1 MRRIL
6 SLLALV
12 LPLTLIGQTKSLLWE
27 ITGNGLTKPS
37 YLYGTMHV
45 SDKIAFH
52 LTDSFFIA
60 LKSADVI
67 ALESNPE
74 HWIENDFGN
83 PDKSGNYS
91 YNESSYYNNRLFSY
105 SEKDFYS
112 DVSAVFVPDDEVY
125 LSAYGDDSWLVNGY
139 LYRYNDR
146 EGDYA
151 EETYLDLFIFQCG
164 KKLNKKIAALE
175 KEQEVL
181 KLLQEAYNEPEDNEK
196 EEEADFIEKKRIRQA
211 FEDEDESVYEMIDEA
226 YRDGDLERLDSLE
239 ILVTPSSRY
248 HQYFIVDRNKNMVR
262 RMDSIMQ
269 QGKIIFTGI
278 GAAHLPGN
286 QGAINLLRE
295 MGYTVRPVQ
304 GKVSNKSIKEKEKI
318 DAMIYAQSTKK
329 QYATD
334 SLFSVVSPGKLYV
347 INDYKSNTYMLYP
360 DMANSAYY
368 SVLRIAHHAHMEGK
382 TPDEVLAGLEK
393 MFYEYIPGDIQ
404 TQTAIKTNNGWPGYD
419 IVSKT
424 KRGFYQRYR
433 IIVSPLETIIF
444 KGSGIGTFVTKSK
457 EMQAFFNSITFREDL
472 SGWETHSPAWG
483 LFELQLPKVHIAGEI
498 EQGETILNAETIST
512 GEGAENNNRYF
523 FTAYYLND
531 FTYLETDSFELARL
545 SHEFADQMKK
555 PKYNQEGDYVYNQT
569 GQYPTAESIWN
580 NGEQYCHI
588 KTTLKGPY
596 YVVLAAFTDSP
607 SRPDTYFDSFR
618 FKDLSY
624 SQPFTVYTDTSLYYQ
639 VETIFPKPDTILTI
653 DEIEYNGYDYDY
665 DYYGYDNDDEELD
678 DSFETKNRTSNF
690 RSEVTPENVYVQ
702 YHKFHDFNFEEDTTT
717 FWNSFDSLYT
727 TETYHLSRKVFTAND
742 SIQSLSFLITRDDC
756 SRGVYKKFILEANG
770 MLVLSTTIDTLSK
783 PSPMIERF
791 YATCVPSDS
800 ISGKSI
806 FVRKSDDFFAALN
819 GTDTVLYKQ
828 ALASTDVIDLEDA
841 DADKLIAY
849 IQGPEYK
856 KLKTSEKT
864 DIIELLGDLNGP
876 NVLAALKQIY
886 LDAGDSTSLQIAT
899 MTSISRQETK
909 EAYTTFKDLLYIE
922 TPLTEKEYE
931 TRRLFLYLA
940 DSVELTATLFPALFD
955 FTSLPEYQ
963 ESIFELLTELYIEDS
978 SATKYYMPESKQII
992 SLATAELKRNLTNE
1006 EDELKY
1012 KSSYYNNYKF
1022 KNLKNITTNTNYI
1035 STGFF
1040 GNGLDYTSNYY
1051 NYSSNVPYY
1060 LLGLDMMN
1068 GMPEEKYNWA
1078 NDLIDYYAVLL
1089 NPLYHENPSVK
1100 KFYDRILRSKNSR
1113 LKSRTALTMLQ
1124 SGLPVPDSVITDL
1137 QKNQA
1142 TRYDFT
1148 DAIMSIKLDSLL
1160 DSAYNNQ
1167 LSISE
1172 AILYGRE
1179 LEEEDS
1185 LVFLKKVLVETPDT
1199 TGYVYFFKSKIGSDK
1214 GWSLDCSGLQPL
1226 DTTQIE
1232 INPLFVYYGEIIL
1245 DEEDQQEQIDEIIK
1259 NLALYGRSRVK
1270 ITFGKQNNYDYEYWD
1285 Y

>member
-83 PDKSGNYS
+83 PDKSGNYT

-105 SEKDFYS
+105 GEKDFYT
-112 DVSAVFVPDDEVY
+112 DVTSVFVPDDEVY

-181 KLLQEAYNEPEDNEK
+181 KLLQEAYNEPEDNDE
-196 EEEADFIEKKRIRQA
+196 EEEADFIEKKRIREA
-211 FEDEDESVYEMIDEA
+211 FEEEGESVYEMIDEA

-248 HQYFIVDRNKNMVR
+248 HQYFIIDRNINMVR

-278 GAAHLPGN
+278 GAAHLPGS
-286 QGAINLLRE
+286 QGAINLLRD

-304 GKVSNKSIKEKEKI
+304 GKVNNKSIKEKEKI
-318 DAMIYAQSTKK
+318 DAMIYTQSTKL
-329 QYATD
+329 QYASD
-334 SLFSVVSPGKLYV
+334 SLFTVVSPGKLYV

-368 SVLRIAHHAHMEGK
+368 SVLRIAHHAHMDGK
-382 TPDEVLAGLEK
+382 TPDQVLADLEK

-424 KRGFYQRYR
+424 KRGFYQRYQ

-457 EMQAFFNSITFREDL
+457 EMQTFFNSITFKEDL
-472 SGWETHSPAWG
+472 SGWEKHSPTWG
-483 LFELQLPKVHIAGEI
+483 LFELQLPKVHISGEI
-498 EQGETILNAETIST
+498 EQGETVLNAETIAT
-512 GEGAENNNRYF
+512 GEGADNSDRYF

-545 SHEFADQMKK
+545 SYEFANQMKK
-555 PKYNQEGDYVYNQT
+555 PKYTQEGDYIYNQD
-569 GQYPTAESIWN
+569 GAHPTAESIWS
-580 NGEQYCHI
+580 NGTEYCHI

-596 YVVLAAFTDSP
+596 YVVMAAFTGSTE
-607 SRPDTYFDSFR
+607 RPAKYFDSFR
-618 FKDLSY
+618 FTDLTY
-624 SQPFTVYTDTSLYYQ
+624 SQPFTTYTDTSLFYQ

-665 DYYGYDNDDEELD
+665 DYYGYDDDDDELD
-678 DSFETKNRTSNF
+678 DSFESTTRTSNF

-702 YHKFHDFNFEEDTTT
+702 YHKYHDFDYHSDTTA
-717 FWNSFDSLYT
+717 FWNNFDSLYT
-727 TETYHLSRKVFTAND
+727 TEIYRITRKQFTEND

-756 SRGVYKKFILEANG
+756 SRGVFKKFILEENG
-770 MLVLSTTIDTLSK
+770 MLVLSTTIDTTAT
-783 PSPMIERF
+783 PSPLIERF
-791 YATCVPSDS
+791 YSTCVPSDS

-806 FVRKSDDFFAALN
+806 FLSKSEDFFAALN
-819 GTDTVLYKQ
+819 GTDTVRFKQ
-828 ALASTDVIDLEDA
+828 AIASTNMIDLEDT
-841 DADKLIAY
+841 DADKLIAF
-849 IQGPEYK
+849 IQSPAYH
-856 KLKTSEKT
+856 KLETDDKT
-864 DIIELLGDLNGP
+864 DIIELLGTMEGP

-886 LDAGDSTSLQIAT
+886 LDAGDSTSLQISA
-899 MTSISRQETK
+899 MYSISRQETK
-909 EAYTTFKDLLYIE
+909 EAYLTFKDLLYIE
-922 TPLTEKEYE
+922 TPLTDKAYE
-931 TRRLFLYLA
+931 TNRMFLFLS
-940 DSVELTATLFPALFD
+940 DSVELTASLFPSLFD

-978 SATKYYMPESKQII
+978 TATKYYMPQSKQIT

-1006 EDELKY
+1006 DGEKKY
-1012 KSSYYNNYKF
+1012 KSNYYNSYKF
-1022 KNLKNITTNTNYI
+1022 KNLKNITTNSNYI

-1040 GNGLDYTSNYY
+1040 GTGFNSWFD
-1051 NYSSNVPYY
+1051 YSSNTPYY
-1060 LLGLDMMN
+1060 MQNFATGN
-1068 GMPEEKYNWA
+1068 FEEKYDWA
-1078 NDLIDYYAVLL
+1078 NELIDYYAVLL
-1089 NPLYHENPSVK
+1089 NPLYHQEPTVK
-1100 KFYDRILRSKNSR
+1100 KFYDRILRSKNLT
-1113 LKSRTALTMLQ
+1113 LKSNTVLTMLQ
-1124 SGLPVPDSVITDL
+1124 SNLPVEDTVITAL
-1137 QKNQA
+1137 QKSPES
-1142 TRYDFT
+1142 RYDFT
-1148 DAIMSIKLDSLL
+1148 EGVLSIKRENLL
-1160 DSAYNNQ
+1160 DSAYMNQ
-1167 LSISE
+1167 LSITE
-1172 AILYGRE
+1172 GILYGRV

-1185 LVFLKKVLVETPDT
+1185 VVFLTKVFVETPDT
-1199 TGYVYFFKSKIGSDK
+1199 SGYVYFFKSKIGNDK

-1226 DTTQIE
+1226 DTTKIE
-1232 INPLFVYYGEIIL
+1232 IHPLFVYYGEIIL
-1245 DEEDQQEQIDEIIK
+1245 DEDDQQEQMDEIIK
-1259 NLALYGRSRVK
+1259 NLTLYGRSRVK